1 MQACSLDPILDD
13 SVEFARRLR
22 DLGKDVELYILEDL
36 PHGFLNFNLVSQ
48 EAKEGCDLCIACL
61 KRSLTG
67 KCGPDRLERAPVF

>member
-1 MQACSLDPILDD
+1 M
-13 SVEFARRLR
+13 EFARRLR
-22 DLGKDVELYILEDL
+22 SLQKDVELYILEDL

-67 KCGPDRLERAPVF
+67 KRQPDKIAQAPVF